1 MNSSMVIDAYNLLT
15 KIIKL
20 EKSKADKQ
28 KLKMKQI
35 GQQIVYP
42 NKSEQQINQSAN
54 ASHPRPRSRDSRMT
68 SQEEQ
73 RAQTPNTIIHRVAP
87 TQLTAHQSANIR
99 YQNLTSSI
107 LTHYQF
113 FRQSEHSKNAV
124 RKLNMQ
130 QQSATIVNAIAGT
143 GCTSTTITTTTST
156 SSLNNT
162 KQYSAAEQRIVTSN

>member
-28 KLKMKQI
+28 KMKMKQI
-35 GQQIVYP
+35 GQVYP
-42 NKSEQQINQSAN
+42 NKSEQQISQSVN
-54 ASHPRPRSRDSRMT
+54 ASHSRPRSRDSRMP

-143 GCTSTTITTTTST
+143 GCPSTTITTTTST

-162 KQYSAAEQRIVTSN
+162 KQYSAAEQRIVTSS

>member
-28 KLKMKQI
+28 KMKMKQI
-35 GQQIVYP
+35 GQVYP

-73 RAQTPNTIIHRVAP
+73 RAQTPNSIIHRVAP

-99 YQNLTSSI
+99 YQNLTSSF

-143 GCTSTTITTTTST
+143 GCTSTTITTKTST

-162 KQYSAAEQRIVTSN
+162 KQYSAVEQRIVTSN

>member
-28 KLKMKQI
+28 KMKMKQI
-35 GQQIVYP
+35 GQVYP
-42 NKSEQQINQSAN
+42 NKSEQQISQSAN
-54 ASHPRPRSRDSRMT
+54 TSHPRPRSRDSRMP

-99 YQNLTSSI
+99 YQNLTSLI
-107 LTHYQF
+107 LTHYYF

-130 QQSATIVNAIAGT
+130 QQSATIVNAVAGT

-156 SSLNNT
+156 GSLNNT